1 MRRTPLG
8 GQRASHA
15 DSGTGGVR
23 YPPDAKTRRSMDV
36 KGRWSRGKHNA
47 DVYARLAKRHAS
59 RVTPETRG
67 LGRHSGSIAQA
78 AKRQQTNF
86 TRQGRGDHSAGRLAR
101 GRSQRPE
108 AEPEGRGGTGAGEPP
123 PTAANEPHGKPRA
136 QRAEHPRTASEAFK
150 AQESPQAS
158 AVVSP
163 AP

>member
-1 MRRTPLG
+1 MRRPPIG
-8 GQRASHA
+8 GHRDSPA
-15 DSGTGGVR
+15 DSVMGGAG
-23 YPPDAKTRRSMDV
+23 YPPDPRTRPPFDV
-36 KGRWSRGKHNA
+36 KWRRGRGKRHA
-47 DVYARLAKRHAS
+47 DAHARLAKRHAS

-67 LGRHSGSIAQA
+67 LGRHSGGIAQA
-78 AKRQQTNF
+78 AKRQQTHL

-108 AEPEGRGGTGAGEPP
+108 AEPEGRGGTGSGEPP

-158 AVVSP
+158 AVESP